1 MATEKKS
8 PNQELQEKLSVKKE
22 SAWLLLKD
30 KVNDIYDFAEEYKQ
44 FIGKNKTER
53 LCVRSMV
60 EMLKQKN
67 YKDIKTV
74 SKLLKGDAVYK
85 NIKGKSLIACK
96 VGSDPTKIRIIGAH
110 IDSPRLDLKPYP
122 LYEDAEVALLKS
134 HYYGGIKKYQWVNIP
149 LAIHGVAFAKDGH
162 CVEIH
167 IGENHDE
174 PRFIIP
180 DLLPH
185 LAKDQMKKTGENI
198 IEGEELNILFA
209 HIPIDDKDIKEK
221 IKLNVLQYLYTTYGL
236 VEEDF
241 IAADIELVPAM
252 QPVDIGIDRGLIA
265 AYGQDDKACA
275 YTAWKAI
282 VDADN
287 CKDTVIMYLADRE
300 EIGSMGDTGAESFVF
315 IHFMREYIRKTGI
328 TATWDELLEGA
339 LSISADVT
347 GALDPTFKNV
357 NDPNNV
363 SYLGHG
369 VSIEKYGGRGGKYST
384 SEAHAEYMQFLRS
397 LADKHKIPWQ
407 TGEQG
412 KIDMGGGG
420 TIAMFMSRYGMDCV
434 DVGPCMLGMHSPYEV
449 TSKVDIYCAY
459 LIYKAFFEDDTF
471 EL

>member
-1 MATEKKS
+1 MAEEKKS
-8 PNQELQEKLSVKKE
+8 PNQQLQEKLSVKKE
-22 SAWLLLKD
+22 SAWIRLKD
-30 KVNDIYDFAEEYKQ
+30 NINDIYTFCEEYKN
-44 FIGKNKTER
+44 FLGKNKTER
-53 LCVRSMV
+53 LCIRSMI
-60 EMLKQKN
+60 EMLEGGGFSSITSNK
-67 YKDIKTV
+67 
-74 SKLLKGDAVYK
+74 SLKYRDVVYK

-96 VGSDPTKIRIIGAH
+96 IGSDPMKLRIIGAH
-110 IDSPRLDLKPYP
+110 VDSPRLDLKPYP

-149 LAIHGVAFAKDGH
+149 LAIHGVAFTKEGNT
-162 CVEIH
+162 VEIH
-167 IGENHDE
+167 IGENPDE

-185 LAKDQMKKTGENI
+185 LAKDQMKKTGETI
-198 IEGEELNILFA
+198 IEGEELNVLFA

-221 IKLNVLQYLYTTYGL
+221 VKLNVLKYLNTAYGL

-241 IAADIELVPAM
+241 VAADIELVPTM

-265 AYGQDDKACA
+265 AYGQDDRACA
-275 YTAWKAI
+275 YTAFKALL
-282 VDADN
+282 DTGD
-287 CKDTVIMYLADRE
+287 CKATVILYLADRE

-315 IHFMREYIRKTGI
+315 VNFMREYIRKTGI
-328 TATWDELLEGA
+328 SATWDELLENA

-347 GALDPTFKNV
+347 GALDPTFKSV

-384 SEAHAEYMQFLRS
+384 SEAHAEYMHYLRT
-397 LADKHKIPWQ
+397 LADKNNIPWQ

-412 KIDMGGGG
+412 KIDVGGGG

-459 LIYKAFFEDDTF
+459 LLYKAFFEDKR
-471 EL
+471 

>member
-1 MATEKKS
+1 MAQEKKS
-8 PNQELQEKLSVKKE
+8 PNQQLQEALSVKKE
-22 SAWLLLKD
+22 SAWIRLKD
-30 KVNDIYDFAEEYKQ
+30 NINAIYNFGEEYKN

-53 LCVRSMV
+53 LCIRSMI
-60 EMLKQKN
+60 EMLEEAGFSPITTK
-67 YKDIKTV
+67 
-74 SKLLKGDAVYK
+74 SALKHGDVVFK

-96 VGSDPTKIRIIGAH
+96 IGSDPLKLRIIGAH
-110 IDSPRLDLKPYP
+110 VDSPRLDLKPYP

-134 HYYGGIKKYQWVNIP
+134 HYYCGIKKYQWVNIP
-149 LAIHGVAFAKDGH
+149 LAMHGVVFTKEGKT
-162 CVEIH
+162 VEIH
-167 IGENHDE
+167 IGENPDE

-185 LAKDQMKKTGENI
+185 LAKDQMKKTGETV
-198 IEGEELNILFA
+198 IEGEDLNVLFA

-221 IKLNVLQYLYTTYGL
+221 VKLNVLKYLNTAYGL

-265 AYGQDDKACA
+265 AYGQDDRACA
-275 YTAWKAI
+275 FTAFKALL
-282 VDADN
+282 DTKD
-287 CKDTVIMYLADRE
+287 CKETVILYLADRE

-315 IHFMREYIRKTGI
+315 VNFMREYIRKTGVS
-328 TATWDELLEGA
+328 ASWDELLENA
-339 LSISADVT
+339 FSISADVT
-347 GALDPTFKNV
+347 GALDPTFKSV

-384 SEAHAEYMQFLRS
+384 SEAHAEYMHYVRT
-397 LADKHKIPWQ
+397 LADKHGIPWQ

-412 KIDMGGGG
+412 KIDVGGGG

-449 TSKVDIYCAY
+449 TSKVDIYCTY
-459 LIYKAFFEDDTF
+459 LLYKAFFEDYR
-471 EL
+471 

>member
-1 MATEKKS
+1 
-8 PNQELQEKLSVKKE
+8 
-22 SAWLLLKD
+22 
-30 KVNDIYDFAEEYKQ
+30 
-44 FIGKNKTER
+44 
-53 LCVRSMV
+53 
-60 EMLKQKN
+60 
-67 YKDIKTV
+67 
-74 SKLLKGDAVYK
+74 
-85 NIKGKSLIACK
+85 
-96 VGSDPTKIRIIGAH
+96 
-110 IDSPRLDLKPYP
+110 
-122 LYEDAEVALLKS
+122 
-134 HYYGGIKKYQWVNIP
+134 
-149 LAIHGVAFAKDGH
+149 
-162 CVEIH
+162 
-167 IGENHDE
+167 
-174 PRFIIP
+174 
-180 DLLPH
+180 
-185 LAKDQMKKTGENI
+185 
-198 IEGEELNILFA
+198 
-209 HIPIDDKDIKEK
+209 
-221 IKLNVLQYLYTTYGL
+221 LQYLYTTYGL

-412 KIDMGGGG
+412 KIDIGGGGGKYSTSEAHAEYMQFLRSLADKHKIPWQTGEQGKIDMGGGG

-449 TSKVDIYCAY
+449 TSKVDIYCTY
-459 LIYKAFFEDDTF
+459 LIYKAFFED
-471 EL
+471 